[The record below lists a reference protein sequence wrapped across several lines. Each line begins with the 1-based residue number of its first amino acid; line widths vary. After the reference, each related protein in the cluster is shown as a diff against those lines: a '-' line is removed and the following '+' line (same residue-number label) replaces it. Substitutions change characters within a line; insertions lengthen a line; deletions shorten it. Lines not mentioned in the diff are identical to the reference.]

1 MNSDVLLHIA
11 STSEPVAFDVETDSL
26 RWWSG
31 SVGVISFAWNGGS
44 WATREVAVGQSL
56 LQTRMQRGLPCVAH
70 GGSFDLHFLKKR
82 GLQINWRCFHDTL
95 LLARLYNNLADN
107 KLKPLGESLLG
118 IPPSKQNALKE
129 WLRKNEKAF
138 LKEHGRK
145 PNYLDV
151 PDEILLPYAAEDT
164 VLTIKLYHLL
174 YPQTVPSLYER
185 ERSLQ
190 RIMFEA
196 EEHGVEIDVNLTER
210 KLEAAVREQ
219 SLLENKLLSL
229 RPDTNLD
236 SNPQLGTWLYE
247 ELGLVPVSHTP
258 GGKPQVNAFNLS
270 ANPHPITKMLMAR
283 NKRMDSAKFFRAY
296 LELMDGKHR
305 IHPTINTMQAR
316 THRFSCQDP
325 NMQQIPSRKDR
336 FKTREVFI
344 SGAGWFVGADFDKQ
358 ELFIA
363 ACEAKETHLL
373 TDLTNDV
380 DVYRAMAAAMLGK
393 PQEQVTS
400 SERQAAKVAVL
411 SMLYGAGAPKV
422 AESFTL
428 NTGKRYTVEQAKQI
442 RDNFKQAYPGLAAL
456 MNEMQR
462 QARTVGHVVNR
473 WGRKLYV
480 EPERA
485 YVATDYLVQSSGRD
499 TLADAILN
507 LSQVLPKYGGN
518 IVIPIHDEV
527 ISYLPEEPTPDI
539 LKEYEEAMA
548 NYRFQLPVT
557 AKANKGK
564 CFADLK

>member
-11 STSEPVAFDVETDSL
+11 STPEPVAFDVETDSL

-70 GGSFDLHFLKKR
+70 NASFDLHFLKQR
-82 GLQINWRCFHDTL
+82 GLQINWNCVHDTL
-95 LLARLYNNLADN
+95 LMARLYNNLQSHA
-107 KLKPLGESLLG
+107 LKDLGKSLLG
-118 IPPSKQNALKE
+118 VEPSEQDELKA
-129 WLRKNEKAF
+129 WLRK
-138 LKEHGRK
+138 KENKGK
-145 PNYLDV
+145 TFLDV
-151 PDEILLPYAAEDT
+151 PDEILLPYAAQDT
-164 VLTIKLYHLL
+164 VLTIRLYHLL
-174 YPQTVPSLYER
+174 YPQTSPSLYER

-196 EEHGVEIDVNLTER
+196 EEHGVEINVDLTER

-219 SLLENKLLSL
+219 SLLESKLLSL

-247 ELGLVPVSHTP
+247 ELGLVPVSYTP

-270 ANPHPITKMLMAR
+270 ANPHPITKMLMSR
-283 NKRMDSAKFFRAY
+283 NKRMDSAKFFKAY
-296 LELMDGKHR
+296 LELMDGNHR

-325 NMQQIPSRKDR
+325 NMQQIPSRNDR

-344 SGAGWFVGADFDKQ
+344 SGAGWLVGADFDKQ

-363 ACEAKETHLL
+363 ACEARETHLL
-373 TDLTNDV
+373 TDLINGV

-428 NTGKRYTVEQAKQI
+428 NTGKRYTVGQAKQI

-456 MNEMQR
+456 MSEMQR

-499 TLADAILN
+499 VLADAILN

-518 IVIPIHDEV
+518 IVIPIHDEI
-527 ISYLPEEPTPDI
+527 ISWLPEEPTPDI